1 MKMFAW
7 FTMRTV
13 EEYGEHR
20 TKTIELDS
28 ILRIR
33 VILTNFHEKLD
44 AIYSVDA
51 QTCLMLTHLS
61 YIFNLSWRL
70 PRLVFD
76 VFKMLV
82 PSLWSWLYLGLSY
95 RVMRQSRYSVSLKL
109 SFSLMYRLSSRFE
122 IFLKQ
127 DFFSMFRRRVYLVHW
142 KSNQLENYVYSHGLV
157 LCMVHDTFTFRME
170 SIFVIFLPGR
180 GVYRMASAERCTC
193 HLENV

>member
-1 MKMFAW
+1 MQ
-7 FTMRTV
+7 RID
-13 EEYGEHR
+13 EYGEHR
-20 TKTIELDS
+20 TKTIGLNS

-44 AIYSVDA
+44 AIYFVDA

-61 YIFNLSWRL
+61 YVFNLSWRL

-82 PSLWSWLYLGLSY
+82 SSLCSWFHLGLSY
-95 RVMRQSRYSVSLKL
+95 RIMRQSRYSVSLKL
-109 SFSLMYRLSSRFE
+109 SFSLMYRLSLQFE

-127 DFFSMFRRRVYLVHW
+127 DFFSMFRRRVYLVHR
-142 KSNQLENYVYSHGLV
+142 KSNQLENYVYSHGFV

-180 GVYRMASAERCTC
+180 GVYRMTSAERCTC
-193 HLENV
+193 RLGNV